1 MKVFTGI
8 IAAIILLVV
17 PFGISAEAAAI
28 GDSSGIMP
36 MFDYIENAGCTLII
50 TESGKATFSSD
61 INGDYKE
68 VLMIEIYV
76 KLQKKSGSTWK
87 DIATNSTVAYD
98 YFGCCEGTYYLT
110 ERGVYRTETTFTVYT
125 ANDMETTVSHSSEKT
140 Y

>member
-8 IAAIILLVV
+8 IAAFLIFVT
-17 PFGISAEAAAI
+17 PFGICADAAVVD
-28 GDSSGIMP
+28 GSSNIMP
-36 MFDYIENAGCTLII
+36 MFNYIENAGCTLII

-61 INGDYKE
+61 INGDYEE
-68 VLMIEIYV
+68 VLMIEINV
-76 KLQKKSGSTWK
+76 KLQKKSGSSWK
-87 DIATNSTVAYD
+87 DVATNNTVVYD

-125 ANDMETTVSHSSEKT
+125 ADDIETTVSYSSQKT